1 MQTLFTFYNSMRR
14 STELSL
20 PLQLVFPG
28 CAAQEAKASTAT
40 ATATPAGVFT
50 NAFFANVNEL

>member
-1 MQTLFTFYNSMRR
+1 MRR

-50 NAFFANVNEL
+50 NAFLPM